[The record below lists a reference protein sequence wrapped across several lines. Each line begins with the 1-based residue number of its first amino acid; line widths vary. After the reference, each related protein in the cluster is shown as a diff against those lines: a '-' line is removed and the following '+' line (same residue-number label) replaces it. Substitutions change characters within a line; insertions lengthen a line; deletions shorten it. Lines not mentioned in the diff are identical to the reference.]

1 MNIFMLLSLI
11 GGLALFLYGMD
22 TMSAGLAKL
31 TGGKLQKILQS
42 LTSNKWKAC
51 ALGAVVTAIIQ
62 SSSATTVMVVGMVN
76 SGILK
81 LTQVAGI
88 IFGANIGTTATS
100 WILSLSGLRGESF
113 FVQLFKPTTFSPILG
128 IVGVIL
134 IMAGNKP
141 FKKDIGRIMIG
152 FAILMFGMNAMSDAV
167 EPLGEIPEFAQ
178 IMTLFSNPIL
188 GVLMGAVVTA
198 VIQSSSAS
206 VGILQALSMTGSLS
220 YASTIP
226 IILGQNIGTCA
237 TSLISSLGTNKNA
250 KAAAFIHLYFN
261 IIGTVL
267 FLAAYLF
274 ALAFLDMQF
283 LGSVTTPVG
292 IAVIHSIFN
301 VVSTVILMPFAEK
314 ITDLATFTVY
324 GKEPIPEMEDST
336 LNKLDPLFLSNPS
349 FAVQQA
355 RQVANEMGKK
365 CYNALVMSY
374 DLIQNYNPG
383 VHEEIIRIE
392 QKVDNYEDHLGSYLV
407 KLSAL
412 ELSES
417 DNRIITIIMNSISD
431 WERISDHVATIS
443 DNCKD
448 KHDNHGIF
456 SSAALAEM
464 KVYQEALTDI
474 MNKTVTAFE
483 TMDLNL
489 ASEIEPLEE
498 VIDKINSKVKKKHV
512 KRLQKGIC
520 SIDMGLILMNIA
532 TSYERISDHCSNIGA
547 SMIEIMEDDYETHQY
562 LTDIR
567 EDEHYKN
574 LVKEYR
580 KKYQLPAKKAV

>member
-22 TMSAGLAKL
+22 TMSVGLAKL
-31 TGGKLQKILQS
+31 TGGKLQKILQE

-51 ALGAVVTAIIQ
+51 VLGAVVTAIIQ

-81 LTQVAGI
+81 LTQVVGI
-88 IFGANIGTTATS
+88 IFGANIGTTVTS

-113 FVQLFKPTTFSPILG
+113 LVQLFKPTTFSPILG

-141 FKKDIGRIMIG
+141 YKKDIGRIMIG

-178 IMTLFSNPIL
+178 IMTLFSNPLL
-188 GVLMGAVVTA
+188 GVLMGAAVTA
-198 VIQSSSAS
+198 IIQSSSAS

-237 TSLISSLGTNKNA
+237 TSLISSLGANKNA

-261 IIGTVL
+261 IIGTIL
-267 FLAAYLF
+267 FLGAYLI
-274 ALAFLDMQF
+274 ALAL
-283 LGSVTTPVG
+283 LNLPILRSVTTPVG
-292 IAVIHSIFN
+292 IAIIHSIFN
-301 VVSTVILMPFAEK
+301 IVSTIILMPFAEK
-314 ITDLATFTVY
+314 ITDLATYTVY
-324 GKEPIPEMEDST
+324 GKGPIPETVDST
-336 LNKLDPLFLSNPS
+336 LKKLDPIFLSNPS
-349 FAVQQA
+349 FAVQQTKD
-355 RQVANEMGKK
+355 VAAEMGRK

-374 DLIQNYNPG
+374 DLIANYNPG
-383 VHEEIIRIE
+383 VHEEIVRIE
-392 QKVDNYEDHLGSYLV
+392 QKIDDYEDRLGSYLV

-412 ELSES
+412 ELSEK
-417 DNRIITIIMNSISD
+417 DNRVITIIMNSISD
-431 WERISDHVATIS
+431 FERISDHVANIA

-448 KHDNHGIF
+448 KHKDHGIF
-456 SSAALAEM
+456 STAAMAEM
-464 KVYQEALTDI
+464 KVYQDALEDI
-474 MNKTVTAFE
+474 MNKTVKAFE
-483 TMDLNL
+483 TMDLDL
-489 ASEIEPLEE
+489 AATIEPLEE
-498 VIDKINSKVKKKHV
+498 VIDRINSKIKKKHV
-512 KRLQKGIC
+512 KRLQTGIC

-547 SMIEIMEDDYETHQY
+547 SMIEIMEDDYDTHRY

-567 EDEHYKN
+567 EDENYKT

>member
-1 MNIFMLLSLI
+1 
-11 GGLALFLYGMD
+11 
-22 TMSAGLAKL
+22 
-31 TGGKLQKILQS
+31 
-42 LTSNKWKAC
+42 
-51 ALGAVVTAIIQ
+51 
-62 SSSATTVMVVGMVN
+62 
-76 SGILK
+76 
-81 LTQVAGI
+81 
-88 IFGANIGTTATS
+88 
-100 WILSLSGLRGESF
+100 
-113 FVQLFKPTTFSPILG
+113 
-128 IVGVIL
+128 
-134 IMAGNKP
+134 
-141 FKKDIGRIMIG
+141 
-152 FAILMFGMNAMSDAV
+152 
-167 EPLGEIPEFAQ
+167 
-178 IMTLFSNPIL
+178 
-188 GVLMGAVVTA
+188 
-198 VIQSSSAS
+198 
-206 VGILQALSMTGSLS
+206 
-220 YASTIP
+220 
-226 IILGQNIGTCA
+226 
-237 TSLISSLGTNKNA
+237 
-250 KAAAFIHLYFN
+250 
-261 IIGTVL
+261 
-267 FLAAYLF
+267 
-274 ALAFLDMQF
+274 
-283 LGSVTTPVG
+283 
-292 IAVIHSIFN
+292 
-301 VVSTVILMPFAEK
+301 
-314 ITDLATFTVY
+314 
-324 GKEPIPEMEDST
+324 MEDST

-431 WERISDHVATIS
+431 LERISDHVATIS

>member
-1 MNIFMLLSLI
+1 MNIFMLLSLV

-22 TMSAGLAKL
+22 TMSVGLAKL

-81 LTQVAGI
+81 LTQVVGI

-100 WILSLSGLRGESF
+100 WILSLSGLRGDTF
-113 FVQLFKPTTFSPILG
+113 LVQLFKPTTFSPILG
-128 IVGVIL
+128 IIGVIL
-134 IMAGNKP
+134 IMGGNKP

-178 IMTLFSNPIL
+178 IMTLFSNPLL

-198 VIQSSSAS
+198 IIQSSSAS
-206 VGILQALSMTGSLS
+206 VGILQALSMTGSLAYS
-220 YASTIP
+220 STIP

-237 TSLISSLGTNKNA
+237 TSLISSLGANKNA

-261 IIGTVL
+261 IIGTVI
-267 FLAAYLF
+267 FLAAYLL
-274 ALAFLDMQF
+274 ALAFLDLKI
-283 LGSVTTPVG
+283 LGAVTTPVG
-292 IAVIHSIFN
+292 IAIIHSVFN
-301 VVSTVILMPFAEK
+301 IVSTLLLMPFAEK

-324 GKEPIPEMEDST
+324 GKEPIPEMADST
-336 LNKLDPLFLSNPS
+336 LKKLDPLFLSNPS
-349 FAVQQA
+349 FAVQQT
-355 RQVANEMGKK
+355 REVATEMGRK
-365 CYNALVMSY
+365 CNNALLMSY
-374 DLIQNYNPG
+374 SLIQNYNPE

-392 QKVDNYEDHLGSYLV
+392 QKIDDYEDHLGSYLV

-412 ELSES
+412 ELSEN

-431 WERISDHVATIS
+431 FERISDHVANIS

-448 KHDNHGIF
+448 KHEDHGIF
-456 SSAALAEM
+456 SSAALNEM
-464 KVYQEALTDI
+464 KVYQNALADI
-474 MNKTVTAFE
+474 MDKTVNAFE
-483 TMDLNL
+483 NMDLDL
-489 ASEIEPLEE
+489 ATEIEPLEE
-498 VIDKINSKVKKKHV
+498 VIDRINSKIKKKHV

-547 SMIEIMEDDYETHQY
+547 SMIEIMEDDYDTHQY
-562 LTDIR
+562 LMDVR
-567 EDEHYKN
+567 NDEKYKT
-574 LVKEYR
+574 LVKEYG
-580 KKYQLPAKKAV
+580 KKYQLPTKKAV

>member
-1 MNIFMLLSLI
+1 MNIFMFLSLL

-22 TMSAGLAKL
+22 TMSVGLAKL

-81 LTQVAGI
+81 LSQVVGI

-100 WILSLSGLRGESF
+100 WILSLSGLRGDTF
-113 FVQLFKPTTFSPILG
+113 LVQLFKPTTFSPILG

-178 IMTLFSNPIL
+178 IMTLFSNPLL
-188 GVLMGAVVTA
+188 GVLMGTVVTA
-198 VIQSSSAS
+198 IIQSSSAS

-237 TSLISSLGTNKNA
+237 TSLISSLGANKSA
-250 KAAAFIHLYFN
+250 KSAAFIHLYFN
-261 IIGTVL
+261 IIGTMI
-267 FLAAYLF
+267 FLAAYML
-274 ALAFLDMQF
+274 AWAFLDLKI
-283 LGSVTTPVG
+283 LGAVTTPVG
-292 IAVIHSIFN
+292 IAIIHSIFN
-301 VVSTVILMPFAEK
+301 IVSTILLMPFAEK
-314 ITDLATFTVY
+314 ITKLATVTVY
-324 GKEPIPEMEDST
+324 GKESVPELEDT
-336 LNKLDPLFLSNPS
+336 VLKKLDPLFLSNPS
-349 FAVQQA
+349 FAVQQT
-355 RQVANEMGKK
+355 REVSTEMGKE
-365 CYNALVMSY
+365 CYNALLMSF
-374 DLIQNYNPG
+374 DLVQNYNPG
-383 VHEEIIRIE
+383 VHEAIEKIE
-392 QKVDNYEDHLGSYLV
+392 QKIDEYEDHLGSYLV

-412 ELSES
+412 ELTEQ
-417 DNRIITIIMNSISD
+417 DNRIITIIMNSLGD
-431 WERISDHVATIS
+431 FERISDHIANIA

-448 KHDNHGIF
+448 KHEDHGIF
-456 SSAALAEM
+456 STSAIAEM
-464 KVYQEALTDI
+464 KVYQAALAEI
-474 MNKTVTAFE
+474 MDKTVKSFE
-483 TMDLNL
+483 NMDLKE
-489 ASEIEPLEE
+489 AATIEPLEE
-498 VIDKINSKVKKKHV
+498 VIDRINSKVKKKHV

-547 SMIEIMEDDYETHQY
+547 SMVEIMEDDYDTHQY
-562 LTDIR
+562 LIKIK
-567 EDEHYKN
+567 EDKN
-574 LVKEYR
+574 YQKLLDDYS
-580 KKYQLPAKKAV
+580 KKYALPAKKAV